1 MITLYHPYSVSPLQA
16 EYDTVTPKTK
26 MKSINQKQSGFCA
39 KPYLYKHNILHLFT
53 WWQCFSS
60 YINDMVHLSGQCE
73 ELSPSHNA
81 KKQQSAKPSCVT
93 ANARAIYSQCT
104 LAKQYYYYGT
114 NNNRHFL
121 EDMFCLVSIMTLFY
135 FF

>member
-26 MKSINQKQSGFCA
+26 TKSIKQKQSGFCA

-53 WWQCFSS
+53 LWQCFSS
-60 YINDMVHLSGQCE
+60 YLNDMVHLSGQCE

-81 KKQQSAKPSCVT
+81 KKTTVCQAKVCNCKCQSHLFSVHFSQSNSITIT
-93 ANARAIYSQCT
+93 AQIVIVIFWKICFAWSQ
-104 LAKQYYYYGT
+104 L
-114 NNNRHFL
+114 
-121 EDMFCLVSIMTLFY
+121 
-135 FF
+135 